1 MSNKIVQIGKDIK
14 GSLTT
19 EDIETVGTSYDTS
32 KKHEHPI
39 GRSESSLGYDVPYGE
54 CLGVWVEVDT
64 ISTASKLSVYISSDA
79 NGDVPNL
86 TTDEINIDTGVTT
99 STKGTV
105 QVFFGMPFYIGQ
117 NTPILY
123 MFFKTNT
130 GTVTIK
136 KSQITWR
143 I

>member
-1 MSNKIVQIGKDIK
+1 MAHTIAQIGKDLK
-14 GSLTT
+14 ASLTT
-19 EDIETVGTSYDTS
+19 EDLTSVGTSYSTS

-39 GRSESSLGYDVPYGE
+39 GRSESSVGYDVPYGE
-54 CLGVWVEVDT
+54 CQGVWVEIDT
-64 ISTASKLSVYISSDA
+64 ISTASKLSLLISSDA
-79 NGDVPNL
+79 DGDIPNL
-86 TTDEINIDTGVTT
+86 TTGEIAIDTGVTT

-105 QVFFGMPFYIGQ
+105 QVFFGIPFYIGQ